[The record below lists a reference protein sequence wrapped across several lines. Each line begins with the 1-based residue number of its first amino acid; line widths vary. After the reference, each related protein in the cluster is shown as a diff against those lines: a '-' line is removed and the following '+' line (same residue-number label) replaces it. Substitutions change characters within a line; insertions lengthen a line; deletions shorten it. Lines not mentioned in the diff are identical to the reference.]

1 MRVFGRFLYSLAAVG
16 FFLLAFTYSR
26 DLMMSKYLENVF
38 EPSLTDETFEHPK
51 FYYFYSS
58 IPDFHNS
65 EPVITINDSGYEIM
79 GYEVAQTKIN
89 NNNELEV
96 TESIY
101 LIVYSDTE
109 DLSAVDYIN
118 LENSTAETTH
128 KIYLQRFKTLNLI
141 NGVNDQG
148 NVYLSKETFFSE
160 DFDTLCVVD
169 KNGNNLIEVDFS
181 ISEDDFIIK
190 SYMESFY
197 AENERIPGTDDLN
210 VLYSHNIF
218 LNQTHIAN
226 DYIHIFYIAMGIY
239 FTLLIVTTY
248 FVFFKKKKRIK
259 L

>member
-26 DLMMSKYLENVF
+26 DLMTSKYLDEVF

-65 EPVITINDSGYEIM
+65 EPVITINASGYEIM
-79 GYEVAQTKIN
+79 GYEVAKTNVN
-89 NNNELEV
+89 NDNELEV
-96 TESIY
+96 TEAIY

-109 DLSAVDYIN
+109 DLSVIDYIN
-118 LENSTAETTH
+118 LENSNTETIH
-128 KIYLQRFKTLNLI
+128 EIYLQRFKTLNLI
-141 NGVNDQG
+141 NGVNDEG
-148 NVYLSKETFFSE
+148 TVYLPKESFFSE
-160 DFDTLCVVD
+160 NFDKLCLVD
-169 KNGNNLIEVDFS
+169 ENGDNLIEVDFS

-190 SYMESFY
+190 SYMENFY
-197 AENERIPGTDDLN
+197 NENDRIPGSDDLN
-210 VLYSHNIF
+210 ELFNQNIF

-239 FTLLIVTTY
+239 FTLLILTTY
-248 FVFFKKKKRIK
+248 LVFFKKKKRIT
-259 L
+259 